1 MGGDDGRADFFGNS
15 IMVALKSGS
24 SCSCCAIEG
33 FIGEPQLGQNAFSS
47 LTDALHLRQLAIDL
61 IPLPQHSDAH
71 IVSGAGEIYRRA
83 DCVRISG
90 KFQLEPCS

>member
-1 MGGDDGRADFFGNS
+1 MGGDDGRADFFGIS

-61 IPLPQHSDAH
+61 IPLP
-71 IVSGAGEIYRRA
+71 
-83 DCVRISG
+83 
-90 KFQLEPCS
+90 